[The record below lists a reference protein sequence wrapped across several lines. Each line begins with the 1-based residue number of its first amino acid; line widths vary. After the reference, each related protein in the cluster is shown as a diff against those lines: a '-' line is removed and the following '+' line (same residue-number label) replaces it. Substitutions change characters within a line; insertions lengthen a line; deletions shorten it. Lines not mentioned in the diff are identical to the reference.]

1 MKNGWK
7 LKEKGVIYMKR
18 ITKKIIILGMTWTF
32 LIGGSGIFTA
42 EAASSPDVFKDVS
55 GHWAKT
61 QIEEAVAKGYVAGYP
76 NGTFKPDAPVTR
88 AQFITMLVRALG
100 LEHGPEG
107 STWYTTYVKAAKE
120 AAIYQGDAD
129 FAEWNMNKEIS
140 REHMAWLAVRAADE
154 SLVTVESSGIVKEV
168 KINRWPEVPENNVV
182 RTDEFMRNYY
192 EGFLTH
198 TAFARGIL
206 NGFGGNVIGLERT
219 TTRAQ
224 AVTVIERI
232 LSLKAGKKVSA
243 DKYATAEAELLWLK
257 TNVFTMAP
265 HLFDDPNGF
274 SMKKKYNLENLVFKN
289 SIIHAEIQRIILIDL
304 DDPKDPYRKLL
315 PETKKLGFREKE
327 NIGKLPTDAYVLYAE
342 YEVLSNKNPKQYW
355 GDMAMSTQSYD
366 VPNPYPFDRLVQPS
380 RVVTNE
386 SGYAILNPSNVGEN
400 GVGKGVVAWAIPN
413 SGFTLEK
420 NIGGS
425 KYNKDRNLNLS
436 FYIEPVYG
444 SGSDAIRNY
453 IFSGSTTHYG
463 K

>member
-1 MKNGWK
+1 
-7 LKEKGVIYMKR
+7 MKR
-18 ITKKIIILGMTWTF
+18 ITKKIIILAMTWTF
-32 LIGGSGIFTA
+32 LLGGSSISTA
-42 EAASSPDVFKDVS
+42 EAASSLDVFKDVS
-55 GHWAKT
+55 GHWAKS

-100 LEHGPEG
+100 LEHAPEG

-154 SLVTVESSGIVKEV
+154 TLVTVESSGIVKEV
-168 KINRWPEVPENNVV
+168 EIYRWPEVPENNVA
-182 RTDEFMRNYY
+182 RTDEFMRDYY

-224 AVTVIERI
+224 AVTVIERV
-232 LSLKAGKKVSA
+232 LSLKAGKKLSA

-265 HLFDDPNGF
+265 HLFDDPNGS
-274 SMKKKYNLENLVFKN
+274 SMKKKYNLESLVFKN
-289 SIIHAEIQRIILIDL
+289 NVIHTEIQRIILIDL
-304 DDPKDPYRKLL
+304 DDQKDPYRKLL
-315 PETKKLGFREKE
+315 PETKKLGFRNG
-327 NIGKLPTDAYVLYAE
+327 NIGKVPDDAYALYIE
-342 YEVLSNKNPKQYW
+342 YETFSNKNPRQYW
-355 GDMAMSTQSYD
+355 GNVSLTTQSYD
-366 VPNPYPFDRLVQPS
+366 SFKGEFTQAFRLNTNDSNFEDINMIQPS
-380 RVVTNE
+380 E
-386 SGYAILNPSNVGEN
+386 S
-400 GVGKGVVAWAIPN
+400 GVGKGITVWGIPN
-413 SGFTLEK
+413 SGFSLYK
-420 NIGGS
+420 S
-425 KYNKDRNLNLS
+425 KGTNNKDRGLS
-436 FYIEPVYG
+436 FNFYVKPVFGEDEIY
-444 SGSDAIRNY
+444 NF
-453 IFSGSTTHYG
+453 IFTGSTTHYS